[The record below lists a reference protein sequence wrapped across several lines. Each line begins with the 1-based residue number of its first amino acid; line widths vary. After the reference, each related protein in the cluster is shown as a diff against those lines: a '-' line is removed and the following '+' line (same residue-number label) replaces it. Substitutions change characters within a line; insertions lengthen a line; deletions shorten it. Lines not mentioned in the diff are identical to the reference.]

1 MYETTVKRLESSSRE
16 AHGEGCDIV
25 RLDGSRSRTASSA
38 PPRSPAHRALSSS
51 TSTMD
56 PQHAD
61 DMARI
66 SLESIHDW
74 HRLKSNY
81 TTAALRAFDDEL
93 KGARSTAERDALL
106 AHLHQVRRVTQW

>member
-1 MYETTVKRLESSSRE
+1 MRRTGVTSRD
-16 AHGEGCDIV
+16 ATRHSHVSALRTRPACALIV
-25 RLDGSRSRTASSA
+25 PALTA
-38 PPRSPAHRALSSS
+38 
-51 TSTMD
+51 TMD

-93 KGARSTAERDALL
+93 KEARSTAERDALL
-106 AHLHQVRRVTQW
+106 EHLHQVRRTAHWG

>member
-1 MYETTVKRLESSSRE
+1 
-16 AHGEGCDIV
+16 
-25 RLDGSRSRTASSA
+25 
-38 PPRSPAHRALSSS
+38 
-51 TSTMD
+51 MD

-74 HRLKSNY
+74 HQLKSNY

-93 KGARSTAERDALL
+93 KEARSTAERDALL
-106 AHLHQVRRVTQW
+106 EHLHQVRHTALGMTVLVWNSLSLLTGRSR